1 MPWARSF
8 LGFQPA
14 STDTKVPAKRC
25 ILLFTLQKACYTRS
39 VCLSPAKRLFI
50 VVNVVFVVFPPQQA
64 ISERERARWQGSFL
78 SCGEVPLVGAVD
90 GWPVGSP
97 WGSSSS
103 LTQGGWQGR
112 QLMQPGPQ
120 LTWLQ
125 AGFCYSLGREV
136 LLLVWA
142 VRPADPPRVSV
153 AQRAAALVSAARG
166 GRLEGGRKGEVGGEL
181 HRARVLRAAVAP
193 LVEGEAGLR
202 SGSDG
207 LRAALVEGA
216 AARDATLA
224 LVGRADR
231 QRVLLGLTRRAARVG
246 GASRIGGASIRVDGR
261 GDIHVGLTLLDG
273 LEDGRLGRSRG
284 HEVELGV
291 GEEVAEL
298 AARLPADR
306 DALDVLR
313 AELLCRLRALAA
325 ERQGEVAELAEADL
339 LALQQLLAHAV
350 DCHVEDRH
358 DVGAGVGRAVVGDVA
373 GKLLDGHH
381 LGILCRGEVVG
392 DDGLDECLV
401 LGVGLLAL
409 GLGLVDTRLG
419 LVDLEEIRV
428 DGSCRDAV
436 VDHCV

>member
-1 MPWARSF
+1 MS
-8 LGFQPA
+8 
-14 STDTKVPAKRC
+14 K
-25 ILLFTLQKACYTRS
+25 
-39 VCLSPAKRLFI
+39 LSSAHGLSKELFI

-64 ISERERARWQGSFL
+64 ISERERARWQGSFR
-78 SCGEVPLVGAVD
+78 SYGEVPLVGAVG

-97 WGSSSS
+97 GARPPP
-103 LTQGGWQGR
+103 LHRAGGRVSDWCRRGCKSRGYKQ
-112 QLMQPGPQ
+112 
-120 LTWLQ
+120 T
-125 AGFCYSLGREV
+125 FCCSLGRE
-136 LLLVWA
+136 A
-142 VRPADPPRVSV
+142 CRPAPWGLI

-166 GRLEGGRKGEVGGEL
+166 GRLEGGREREVGGEL

-193 LVEGEAGLR
+193 LVKGEAGLG
-202 SGSDG
+202 SGLDG
-207 LRAALVEGA
+207 LRAALVESA

-231 QRVLLGLTRRAARVG
+231 QRVLLRLRRAAGVG
-246 GASRIGGASIRVDGR
+246 GATRVGGASIRVDGR
-261 GDIHVGLTLLDG
+261 GDIDVGLALLDG
-273 LEDGRLGRSRG
+273 LEDGCLGRTGR

-313 AELLCRLRALAA
+313 AKLLCRLRALAA
-325 ERQGEVAELAEADL
+325 ERQGEVAELAEADF

-358 DVGAGVGRAVVGDVA
+358 DVGAGIGRAVVGDVA
-373 GKLLDGHH
+373 GKLLDAHH

-392 DDGLDECLV
+392 DYALYERLV
-401 LGVGLLAL
+401 LGVGSLAL
-409 GLGLVDTRLG
+409 GLRLSDAGLG
-419 LVDLEEIRV
+419 LVDLEEVVV

>member
-1 MPWARSF
+1 M
-8 LGFQPA
+8 
-14 STDTKVPAKRC
+14 
-25 ILLFTLQKACYTRS
+25 
-39 VCLSPAKRLFI
+39 
-50 VVNVVFVVFPPQQA
+50 
-64 ISERERARWQGSFL
+64 
-78 SCGEVPLVGAVD
+78 
-90 GWPVGSP
+90 GSP

-103 LTQGGWQGR
+103 LTQGGWQGQR
-112 QLMQPGPQ
+112 LAADVAASRGYKQ
-120 LTWLQ
+120 T
-125 AGFCYSLGREV
+125 FCCSLGREAYRTAPWR
-136 LLLVWA
+136 LI
-142 VRPADPPRVSV
+142 

-166 GRLEGGRKGEVGGEL
+166 GRLEGGREREVGGQL

-202 SGSDG
+202 RGLDS

-224 LVGRADR
+224 LVGRSDR
-231 QRVLLGLTRRAARVG
+231 QRVFLRLRRATRVG
-246 GASRIGGASIRVDGR
+246 GASRAGGVSIGFDGR
-261 GDIHVGLTLLDG
+261 GDIHVGLAFLDG
-273 LEDGRLGRSRG
+273 LEDGRLGRTGRY
-284 HEVELGV
+284 EVELGV

-313 AELLCRLRALAA
+313 AELLRRLRALAA
-325 ERQGEVAELAEADL
+325 EREGEVAELAEADL

-381 LGILCRGEVVG
+381 LGVLCRGEVVG

>member
-1 MPWARSF
+1 M
-8 LGFQPA
+8 
-14 STDTKVPAKRC
+14 
-25 ILLFTLQKACYTRS
+25 TR
-39 VCLSPAKRLFI
+39 
-50 VVNVVFVVFPPQQA
+50 VFP
-64 ISERERARWQGSFL
+64 IVWRSSFSRRHGRVARGK
-78 SCGEVPLVGAVD
+78 PLG
-90 GWPVGSP
+90 
-97 WGSSSS
+97 
-103 LTQGGWQGR
+103 L
-112 QLMQPGPQ
+112 
-120 LTWLQ
+120 
-125 AGFCYSLGREV
+125 V
-136 LLLVWA
+136 LLPYAGRVAGSATGADVAARAVATSRRSAARWA
-142 VRPADPPRVSV
+142 VRPADPPRGSV
-153 AQRAAALVSAARG
+153 AQGAAALVSAARG
-166 GRLEGGRKGEVGGEL
+166 GRLEGGREREVGDEL

-193 LVEGEAGLR
+193 LVESEAGLW

-207 LRAALVEGA
+207 LRTALVEGA

-224 LVGRADR
+224 LVGRTDR
-231 QRVLLGLTRRAARVG
+231 QRALLRLRGAARVG
-246 GASRIGGASIRVDGR
+246 GDSRVGGASIRVDGG
-261 GDIHVGLTLLDG
+261 GDIDVGLALLDG
-273 LEDGRLGRSRG
+273 LEDGCLGRTRG

-291 GEEVAEL
+291 GEQIAEL

-313 AELLCRLRALAA
+313 AELLRRLRALAA
-325 ERQGEVAELAEADL
+325 ERYGEVAELAEADL

-373 GKLLDGHH
+373 GKLLDSHH
-381 LGILCRGEVVG
+381 LGVLCRSEVVG
-392 DDGLDECLV
+392 DDGPDECLV

>member
-1 MPWARSF
+1 MAR
-8 LGFQPA
+8 G
-14 STDTKVPAKRC
+14 K
-25 ILLFTLQKACYTRS
+25 
-39 VCLSPAKRLFI
+39 
-50 VVNVVFVVFPPQQA
+50 
-64 ISERERARWQGSFL
+64 
-78 SCGEVPLVGAVD
+78 
-90 GWPVGSP
+90 P
-97 WGSSSS
+97 WGFALPLYAGRVAGSATGADVAARAVATSSRSAA
-103 LTQGGWQGR
+103 R
-112 QLMQPGPQ
+112 
-120 LTWLQ
+120 
-125 AGFCYSLGREV
+125 
-136 LLLVWA
+136 WA
-142 VRPADPPRVSV
+142 VRPADPPRGLI
-153 AQRAAALVSAARG
+153 AQRAAALVSAAARG
-166 GRLEGGRKGEVGGEL
+166 GRLEGSREREVGGQL

-202 SGSDG
+202 RGLDG
-207 LRAALVEGA
+207 LCAALVEGA

-231 QRVLLGLTRRAARVG
+231 QRVFLRLRRAARVG
-246 GASRIGGASIRVDGR
+246 GASVRVDGR
-261 GDIHVGLTLLDG
+261 GDIDVGLALLDG
-273 LEDGRLGRSRG
+273 LEDGCLGRTG
-284 HEVELGV
+284 GDEVELGV

-373 GKLLDGHH
+373 GKLLDAHH
-381 LGILCRGEVVG
+381 LGVLCRGEVVG
-392 DDGLDECLV
+392 DDGPDECHV
-401 LGVGLLAL
+401 LGVWLLAL

-436 VDHCV
+436 VDHCVKVFKGVQKWRPCDGSLGPAPLFVCPSLLS

>member
-1 MPWARSF
+1 MGSPGASPSPCAQGGGRVS
-8 LGFQPA
+8 GFQRGREACRPA
-14 STDTKVPAKRC
+14 
-25 ILLFTLQKACYTRS
+25 
-39 VCLSPAKRLFI
+39 
-50 VVNVVFVVFPPQQA
+50 
-64 ISERERARWQGSFL
+64 
-78 SCGEVPLVGAVD
+78 
-90 GWPVGSP
+90 P
-97 WGSSSS
+97 WG
-103 LTQGGWQGR
+103 LI
-112 QLMQPGPQ
+112 
-120 LTWLQ
+120 
-125 AGFCYSLGREV
+125 
-136 LLLVWA
+136 
-142 VRPADPPRVSV
+142 
-153 AQRAAALVSAARG
+153 AQRAVALATLVSSAARG
-166 GRLEGGRKGEVGGEL
+166 GRLEGGREREVGGQL

-202 SGSDG
+202 RGLDG

-231 QRVLLGLTRRAARVG
+231 QRVLLRLRGAAGVG
-246 GASRIGGASIRVDGR
+246 GASRAGGVSIGLDGR
-261 GDIHVGLTLLDG
+261 GDIHVGLALLDG
-273 LEDGRLGRSRG
+273 LEDGRLGRTRG
-284 HEVELGV
+284 DEVELGV

-325 ERQGEVAELAEADL
+325 ERYGEVAELAEADF

-381 LGILCRGEVVG
+381 LGVLCRGEVVG

>member
-1 MPWARSF
+1 MAR
-8 LGFQPA
+8 
-14 STDTKVPAKRC
+14 
-25 ILLFTLQKACYTRS
+25 
-39 VCLSPAKRLFI
+39 
-50 VVNVVFVVFPPQQA
+50 VFPIA
-64 ISERERARWQGSFL
+64 WRISFSRRRGRVARGK
-78 SCGEVPLVGAVD
+78 PLG
-90 GWPVGSP
+90 
-97 WGSSSS
+97 
-103 LTQGGWQGR
+103 L
-112 QLMQPGPQ
+112 
-120 LTWLQ
+120 
-125 AGFCYSLGREV
+125 V
-136 LLLVWA
+136 LLPYAGRVAGSAVFKEA
-142 VRPADPPRVSV
+142 VRPADPPRGLI
-153 AQRAAALVSAARG
+153 AQGAAATLVSAARG
-166 GRLEGGRKGEVGGEL
+166 GRLEGGRKREVRGQL

-202 SGSDG
+202 RGSDG

-231 QRVLLGLTRRAARVG
+231 QRVLLGLTRGVAGVGGAAARV
-246 GASRIGGASIRVDGR
+246 ARVDGR
-261 GDIHVGLTLLDG
+261 GDIDVGLALLDG
-273 LEDGRLGRSRG
+273 LEDGCLGRTRG

-298 AARLPADR
+298 AARFPADR

-313 AELLCRLRALAA
+313 AELLRRLRALAA

-381 LGILCRGEVVG
+381 LGVLCRGEVVG
-392 DDGLDECLV
+392 DDGPDECLV
-401 LGVGLLAL
+401 LGVGRLAL